1 MSSSLDKNQTAEK
14 GEFEDKQKE
23 LEKVC
28 MPIMT
33 KLYQAGGVPNG
44 AGGMSGGPSGSAGSG
59 GKVLPLRKWTKS
71 QTVLVVVFNLYV
83 LCTVIVFCQF
93 VKSFCT
99 LHKIV

>member
-1 MSSSLDKNQTAEK
+1 MSSSLDRNQTAEK
-14 GEFEDKQKE
+14 GEFEDKKKE

-59 GKVLPLRKWTKS
+59 DLACDV
-71 QTVLVVVFNLYV
+71 V
-83 LCTVIVFCQF
+83 LCAMFEVQGI
-93 VKSFCT
+93 
-99 LHKIV
+99 